1 MKKAQQL
8 IDRPNMR
15 AVVVTRAPKRSG
27 RTAGL
32 FAVLGIIVA
41 LVAGGLYLRQ
51 QVGAAA
57 AAPPPE
63 PAVEAFLAAVF
74 QARDPQ
80 AVAPTVCA
88 GWYAEDALARTL
100 GEVGPG
106 PVTWDSIGVVT
117 AGAQRA
123 IARAR
128 VHVGQTASA
137 QTEQWRFNLVLE
149 GGAWRVC
156 EARPF
161 TI

>member
-1 MKKAQQL
+1 VRKAQQL
-8 IDRPNMR
+8 IDRPTTR

-32 FAVLGIIVA
+32 FAALGIVVA

-51 QVGAAA
+51 QVEAAA

-63 PAVEAFLAAVF
+63 PAVDAFLAAVF

-80 AVAPTVCA
+80 AVAPTVCG
-88 GWYAEDALARTL
+88 GWYAEDALTRTL

-106 PVTWDSIGVVT
+106 PVTWDSIGVVA
-117 AGAQRA
+117 AGEQRA
-123 IARAR
+123 IAKAR

-137 QTEQWRFNLVLE
+137 RTEQWRFNLVLE

-161 TI
+161 TV

>member
-8 IDRPNMR
+8 IDRPNTR

-51 QVGAAA
+51 QVEAAA

-123 IARAR
+123 IAKAR
-128 VHVGQTASA
+128 VHVGQTAPA
-137 QTEQWRFNLVLE
+137 RTEQWRFNLVLE

>member
-1 MKKAQQL
+1 VKKAQQL

-51 QVGAAA
+51 QVEAA

-123 IARAR
+123 IAKAR

-137 QTEQWRFNLVLE
+137 RTEQWRFNLVLE

>member
-1 MKKAQQL
+1 MRKAQQL
-8 IDRPNMR
+8 IDRPNTR

-32 FAVLGIIVA
+32 FAALGIIIA

-51 QVGAAA
+51 QVEAAT

-63 PAVEAFLAAVF
+63 PAVEAFLVAVF
-74 QARDPQ
+74 QARDPH

-117 AGAQRA
+117 AGSQRA
-123 IARAR
+123 IAKAR

-137 QTEQWRFNLVLE
+137 QTAQWRFNLVLE